1 MGFFYDELFEIKDA
15 LPEQFSK
22 EDVKACIADFA
33 ESYDE
38 SLDNT
43 GWFDSVKTVAER
55 QGFCPDVKAYKQSP
69 ESYKGHVGDVSS
81 FIRLAIT
88 GKLNS
93 PDLYT
98 VMQILGKERSLARLD
113 AFTQSL

>member
-1 MGFFYDELFEIKDA
+1 MISVTGFSFLIFPA
-15 LPEQFSK
+15 LI
-22 EDVKACIADFA
+22 KACLSAFA
-33 ESYDE
+33 EGYDPT
-38 SLDNT
+38 LDNT
-43 GWFDSVKTVAER
+43 GWFDSVKAVAEK

-81 FIRLAIT
+81 FIRVALT

-98 VMQILGKERSLARLD
+98 VMQILGKERSLARINAYIDTL
-113 AFTQSL
+113 

>member
-1 MGFFYDELFEIKDA
+1 ME
-15 LPEQFSK
+15 LPETLNPADAAAILTK
-22 EDVKACIADFA
+22 YATVYNPAEDKDTWFATVKSIC
-33 ESYDE
+33 EE
-38 SLDNT
+38 L
-43 GWFDSVKTVAER
+43 
-55 QGFCPDVKAYKQSP
+55 GFCPDVKAYKQSP